1 MQLTLND
8 FDCKDPPPKWLP
20 QEKWEDI
27 LALSVLP
34 GPLDSLCVHM
44 AQNSDTWKSWYTSDY
59 PEREPLPVAS
69 AGGEEGKGS
78 LLWTEFVKLHCFSVN
93 LEKDSDLQGMTLIII
108 IGLHGTFMIIL
119 QTNVHHLVEV
129 GTVKVTAWRPLTL
142 GLFLTSISCC
152 YCACLDKTVCQQHWS
167 AMSTNTLPLT
177 SQSKPTS
184 SKQSSVF
191 AFFLI

>member
-1 MQLTLND
+1 MGMQLTLND

-69 AGGEEGKGS
+69 AGGEEGRGAYSELNLLSYSVS
-78 LLWTEFVKLHCFSVN
+78 LLT
-93 LEKDSDLQGMTLIII
+93 
-108 IGLHGTFMIIL
+108 
-119 QTNVHHLVEV
+119 
-129 GTVKVTAWRPLTL
+129 
-142 GLFLTSISCC
+142 
-152 YCACLDKTVCQQHWS
+152 
-167 AMSTNTLPLT
+167 
-177 SQSKPTS
+177 
-184 SKQSSVF
+184 
-191 AFFLI
+191 

>member
-69 AGGEEGKGS
+69 AGGEEGRGVYS
-78 LLWTEFVKLHCFSVN
+78 ELNLLSFIFPLLTLRRIQFSRGWYALLSFVYMVY
-93 LEKDSDLQGMTLIII
+93 I
-108 IGLHGTFMIIL
+108 IIL
-119 QTNVHHLVEV
+119 QTNGHHLEEV

-152 YCACLDKTVCQQHWS
+152 YCACLDRTVCQQLWS
-167 AMSTNTLPLT
+167 AMSTNTSPLT
-177 SQSKPTS
+177 SQSKLTS